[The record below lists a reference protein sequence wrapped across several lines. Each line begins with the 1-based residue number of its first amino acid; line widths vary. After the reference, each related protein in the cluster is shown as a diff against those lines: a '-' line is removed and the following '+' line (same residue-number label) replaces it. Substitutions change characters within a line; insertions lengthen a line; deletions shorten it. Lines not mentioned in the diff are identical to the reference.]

1 MQEIKYKIISYIKQI
16 NYIKLIIPGLIILNI
31 CFSFLLLFQNTK
43 QEERLNKKQEVK
55 IETIEEKE
63 EVEKQEIFP
72 IYVDVKGSVSKPG
85 VYMLDSGS
93 RVIDAIKKA
102 GNVTKDANT
111 RFINMS
117 QILNDS
123 DVVIVYSN
131 KEIEEANKKETIVNT
146 PCVCEEVKN
155 DSCYIE
161 KEEDKEEAK
170 EESNTNSKVNINT
183 ASLEELKTLDGIGD
197 AKATAIIEYRSKYG
211 NFKSIEEL
219 LEVDGI
225 SDTIFTKIKENITI
239 W

>member
-161 KEEDKEEAK
+161 KER
-170 EESNTNSKVNINT
+170 
-183 ASLEELKTLDGIGD
+183 L
-197 AKATAIIEYRSKYG
+197 
-211 NFKSIEEL
+211 
-219 LEVDGI
+219 
-225 SDTIFTKIKENITI
+225 TKRWAFFLI
-239 W
+239 